1 MSIQLINQEDTRVRT
16 NYILIDYE
24 NVQQLSVFSILE
36 QENFKVIIF
45 IGANQTKISTD
56 IVIPLQRLGSNVS
69 YIQIASSG
77 PNALDF
83 HIAYYIGQL
92 SAAEPNAY
100 FHIISKDTG
109 FDPLISHLKT
119 NKILAYRSHDISNI
133 PVIKT
138 ANSRTLPE
146 KLDMII
152 TFLEK
157 RGTSRPRTV
166 KTLANT
172 ISSLFQNKLP
182 KGEVVAILNTLSRQK
197 LISITDTKVSY
208 SLSR

>member
-1 MSIQLINQEDTRVRT
+1 VRT

-45 IGANQTKISTD
+45 VGANQTKIATD

-119 NKILAYRSHDISNI
+119 NQILAYRSHDISNI
-133 PVIKT
+133 PAIKT
-138 ANSRTLPE
+138 ANSKTLPE

-152 TFLEK
+152 TSLEK
-157 RGTSRPRTV
+157 RGTSKPRTV

-172 ISSLFQNKLP
+172 ISSLFQHKLP

>member
-1 MSIQLINQEDTRVRT
+1 MSIQLINQEDACVRT

-45 IGANQTKISTD
+45 IGANQTKIATD

-119 NKILAYRSHDISNI
+119 NKILACRSHDISNI
-133 PVIKT
+133 PAIKT
-138 ANSRTLPE
+138 VNSKTLPE

-152 TFLEK
+152 TSLEK

-172 ISSLFQNKLP
+172 ISSLFQNRLP